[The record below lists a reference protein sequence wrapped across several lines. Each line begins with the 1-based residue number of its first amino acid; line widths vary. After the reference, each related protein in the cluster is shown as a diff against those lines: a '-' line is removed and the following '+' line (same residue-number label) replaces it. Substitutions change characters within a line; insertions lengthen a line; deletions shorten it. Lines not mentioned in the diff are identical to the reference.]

1 MKTNFFTEW
10 SKIKLNKVSI
20 EINFSDTEKLTVFVT
35 PKTGSNAISDM
46 IVPFS
51 LSATAEEL
59 DAQFFEVVTKPLIET
74 AVLITNVEEFLT
86 QQEEAKNKLADEKLK
101 KEQAKTEKET
111 KVTPVV
117 KAPTLT
123 KEEKAKAD
131 KIKKA
136 EEKLIAYLARF
147 ATPEDYLLR
156 KNSILKEIETFG
168 ELVDNTGELFL
179 NSMAKHAE
187 ITKEVNLFEAP
198 VVEKEP
204 SEEIAEKQKVQEELV
219 EEENDDLPFS
229 EEEEVSAGWSKEEI
243 AQQELVEEENN
254 DLALKKEIELEEL
267 ESNSEPEPNRIDLR
281 IQELIGYEFVKDEI
295 SGIYH
300 GLGFEVKP
308 IFITDYNDEYW
319 NDLISAIAQEQ
330 YYKIKKT
337 EAVPII
343 DTLQIP
349 KPAPMSE
356 PVATTF
362 KMLPSAQY
370 SEEQYSSAGW
380 SKEQMVQQGLAEW
393 ILVDNKLPPAPMN
406 LVSNDDDNDLI

>member
-136 EEKLIAYLARF
+136 EEKLIAYLAKF
-147 ATPEDYLLR
+147 ATPKDYLLR

-219 EEENDDLPFS
+219 EEENDDLPFF
-229 EEEEVSAGWSKEEI
+229 EEEVEEI
-243 AQQELVEEENN
+243 
-254 DLALKKEIELEEL
+254 

-281 IQELIGYEFVKDEI
+281 IQELIGYDFVKDEI

-308 IFITDYNDEYW
+308 LFITDYTDEYW
-319 NDLISAIAQEQ
+319 NSLMSAIEKEQ
-330 YYKIKKT
+330 NT
-337 EAVPII
+337 NSVV

-370 SEEQYSSAGW
+370 SEEQYANAGW

-393 ILVDNKLPPAPMN
+393 VLVDNKLPPAPMN